1 MSLRL
6 RPTNARVSHSAF
18 TTSSTL
24 ILDLQSSTS
33 ISSSH
38 GTLISSTIHF
48 TPDRP
53 PFSAVPHSASTTTH
67 LAFNKNDVG
76 PPDTTTFCPLSHRFA
91 IRRQI
96 APLHLHERDI
106 SRFDHTFIRHSTSPP
121 HVHLQ
126 SSGCRTRIPMRIY
139 GFFECTLRGVYLRAL
154 TFLRGRVLM
163 RTYFGGEFE

>member
-67 LAFNKNDVG
+67 LAFHKNDVG
-76 PPDTTTFCPLSHRFA
+76 PLDATTSCHLSHRFA
-91 IRRQI
+91 IRRPI
-96 APLHLHERDI
+96 APLPLRDRDI
-106 SRFDHTFIRHSTSPP
+106 SRFDHTFIRHSTSLT

-126 SSGCRTRIPMRIY
+126 SSGCIHTY
-139 GFFECTLRGVYLRAL
+139 ASLRLLLKG
-154 TFLRGRVLM
+154 
-163 RTYFGGEFE
+163 